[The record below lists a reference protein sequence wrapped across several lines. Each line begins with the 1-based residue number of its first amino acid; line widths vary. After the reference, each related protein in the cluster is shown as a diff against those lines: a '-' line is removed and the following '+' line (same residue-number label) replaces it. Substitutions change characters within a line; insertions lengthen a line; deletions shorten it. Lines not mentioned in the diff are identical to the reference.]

1 MWLVFTETLPA
12 QQKGQYDSVHQEDKE
27 GPMRCELTSEQRRWW
42 AVFLPYAHTHTAIE
56 GWIVFVKGIHEE
68 AQEDDIMDKFAEY
81 GDIKNIHVNLDRRT
95 GYIKVRL

>member
-1 MWLVFTETLPA
+1 MQCGMYVYGEQCDLV
-12 QQKGQYDSVHQEDKE
+12 
-27 GPMRCELTSEQRRWW
+27 LTS
-42 AVFLPYAHTHTAIE
+42 TAIE

-95 GYIKVRL
+95 GYIKVGASLHGTQNPLLMCLYNNA